1 MLQKQ
6 TSISSKE
13 IPTDLASIHQVFDL
27 QTAVKRRLR
36 ERTTCSDI
44 SSFSPWFRK
53 VMNGRKHLRMEHSRG
68 NNMAPKKART
78 TGGINNKNKAPVDPR
93 KEGSV
98 HTVRDETSGTHG
110 HNHENEEARIERLV
124 EERVTTALER
134 LNVGPSNKK
143 KTPNEEEPT
152 KQRECTYKMFKSC
165 DPTTFDGKEGATGV
179 IQWRGV
185 VLVETVLQVRGRDVV
200 NHMNWEEFK
209 EIVKEKY
216 CPINEIERIEEE
228 FLNLE
233 MIFPDM
239 ITYVSKF
246 EQLSRLVPHL
256 VTPESKRIQRFIWGL
271 PSQIRTHVKAN
282 KPVTMQSA
290 VGLASTVND
299 DIIRTEQQ
307 KERVG
312 SKRKFDGDQSEGKS
326 GERRFEAPFTKKGKL
341 NDDKRKDYTSK
352 PTCKRCKKQHFG
364 QCRTPKCL
372 KCHKLGH
379 LAENCRTK
387 RIVKCYGCGE
397 EGHIRPECPKI
408 VGEKNKENPSKSG
421 AKARAFVM
429 HVGNARDEPEVM
441 TGMFLLENIYAR
453 VLFDT
458 GATRSFVSIAFR
470 HKIERKTS
478 DLPNGYI
485 VEFANGEILR
495 SGEIIRNCALELDDH
510 KFTIDLLPIEL
521 GSFDVVVGMDWLT
534 KNQAEILCGQKMV
547 RIPLQEGKILVI
559 HGEKPKNALDIISC
573 LKANKCMRKGC
584 QAFLAYALETNIEKM
599 IEDIPVVSRYQ
610 DVFPDELPGIPPP
623 REVEF
628 RIDLLPGAAPVA
640 KSPYRLAPS
649 EMQELMKQLQEIL
662 DKGFIRPSFSPW
674 GALMLFVKKE
684 RWNTKDVHRLSYFS
698 KIDLRSGYHQLRIK
712 EDDVPKT
719 AFRTRY
725 GHYEFLVMPF
735 CLTNAPA
742 IFMDLMNRVCKPYLD
757 KFVIVFIDD
766 ILIYSKTKEEHE
778 KHLKLILELLRKE
791 QLYAKFSKC
800 EFWMREVPFLGH
812 IVSEKGIQVD
822 PIKIEAIKNW
832 EAPKTPTEVRQFLG
846 LAGYYRR
853 FIQDFSKVAVPLT
866 LLTHKDK
873 NFEWGE
879 KQREAF
885 ELLKHKL
892 CSAPILSL
900 PEETKNFVV
909 YCDASHQGMGC
920 VLMQGNKVIAYASR
934 QLKIHEKNYTTHDL
948 ELGAVVFALK
958 IWRHYLYGTKCV
970 VYTDHKSLQHIFDQK
985 MLNMRQRR
993 WVELLNDYDCEI
1005 RYHPGKANVVA
1016 DTLSRKDRIKP
1027 LRVKNKPLS
1036 PPRRSPPI
1044 WLQSTKYS
1052 TSKQPSNED
1061 CARGRPAVT
1070 SHLFHPVQIWRHYLY
1085 GTQCVIYTDHKS
1097 LQHILNQKELNMR
1110 QRRWVELLTDYDCEI
1125 RYHPGKTNVVADA
1138 LSLVIDNQLKADLDC
1153 GVEGKLEPRAD
1164 GVLYFNGRMWIPKSE
1179 ELHTLICDEAHKS
1192 RYSVHPGADKMYQ
1205 DLKTSYWW
1213 PGMKKDIAL
1222 YVGKCLTC
1230 SKVKAEHQKP
1240 SGLLQQPEI
1249 SQWKWEQIS
1258 MDFIT
1263 KLPRTPRGYD
1273 SIWVIVDRLTKS
1285 AHFLPIREDY
1295 KMEKLAT
1302 LYINEIIARHGTPT
1316 SIISD
1321 CDSRFTSSF
1330 WQTLQKAL
1338 GTRVNLSMAYHPQTD
1353 GVVRF
1358 GKKGKLAPRYVGPF
1372 EILER
1377 IGPVAYKLKLPV
1389 ELSNVHDTFH
1399 VLNLKKYL
1407 ADHDVQI
1414 PLEDIQVQNNMQF
1427 IERPVEIMDH
1437 GVKKLK
1443 RSRIQI
1449 VKVRW
1454 EGWRR

>member
-1 MLQKQ
+1 
-6 TSISSKE
+6 
-13 IPTDLASIHQVFDL
+13 
-27 QTAVKRRLR
+27 
-36 ERTTCSDI
+36 
-44 SSFSPWFRK
+44 
-53 VMNGRKHLRMEHSRG
+53 
-68 NNMAPKKART
+68 MAPKKART
-78 TGGINNKNKAPVDPR
+78 TGGINNKDKAPVDPR
-93 KEGSV
+93 KEGFV
-98 HTVRDETSGTHG
+98 HTVRDETSETHG
-110 HNHENEEARIERLV
+110 HNQENEETRIERLV
-124 EERVTTALER
+124 EARVTAALER
-134 LNVGPSNKK
+134 LN
-143 KTPNEEEPT
+143 
-152 KQRECTYKMFKSC
+152 
-165 DPTTFDGKEGATGV
+165 
-179 IQWRGV
+179 
-185 VLVETVLQVRGRDVV
+185 
-200 NHMNWEEFK
+200 
-209 EIVKEKY
+209 
-216 CPINEIERIEEE
+216 
-228 FLNLE
+228 
-233 MIFPDM
+233 
-239 ITYVSKF
+239 
-246 EQLSRLVPHL
+246 
-256 VTPESKRIQRFIWGL
+256 
-271 PSQIRTHVKAN
+271 
-282 KPVTMQSA
+282 SA
-290 VGLASTVND
+290 VDLASTVND
-299 DIIRTEQQ
+299 DILRAEQQ
-307 KERVG
+307 KERAG
-312 SKRKFDGDQSEGKS
+312 SKRKFDGGQSEGKS
-326 GERRFEAPFTKKGKL
+326 GERRFEAPFTKKGKP

-408 VGEKNKENPSKSG
+408 VGEKNKDNPSKSG

-429 HVGNARDEPEVM
+429 DVGNARDEPEVM
-441 TGMFLLENIYAR
+441 TGMFLLDNIYAR

-478 DLPNGYI
+478 YLPNAYT
-485 VEFANGEILR
+485 VELANGEILR

-534 KNQAEILCGQKMV
+534 KNQAEIICAQKMV

-559 HGEKPKNALDIISC
+559 HGEKPKTALDIISC

-584 QAFLAYALETNIEKM
+584 QAFLAYVLEANIEKM

-628 RIDLLPGAAPVA
+628 RIDLIPGAAPVA

-649 EMQELMKQLQEIL
+649 EMQELMKQLQELL

-674 GALMLFVKKE
+674 GAPVLFVKK
-684 RWNTKDVHRLSYFS
+684 KDGTLRMCIDYRDLNKVTIKNRYPLPRIDDLFDQLQGSSYFS

-735 CLTNAPA
+735 GLTNAPA

-822 PIKIEAIKNW
+822 PTKIEAIKNW

-900 PEETKNFVV
+900 PEGTENFVV

-970 VYTDHKSLQHIFDQK
+970 VYTGHKSLQHIFDQK
-985 MLNMRQRR
+985 ILNMRQRR

-1016 DTLSRKDRIKP
+1016 DALSRKDRIKP
-1027 LRVKNKPLS
+1027 LRVK
-1036 PPRRSPPI
+1036 
-1044 WLQSTKYS
+1044 
-1052 TSKQPSNED
+1052 
-1061 CARGRPAVT
+1061 
-1070 SHLFHPVQIWRHYLY
+1070 
-1085 GTQCVIYTDHKS
+1085 S
-1097 LQHILNQKELNMR
+1097 LQILVKPN
-1110 QRRWVELLTDYDCEI
+1110 LLEQVKKAQEKVLKNPKDEEVKGIEKTLI
-1125 RYHPGKTNVVADA
+1125 RD
-1138 LSLVIDNQLKADLDC
+1138 DNGIWKYNNRL
-1153 GVEGKLEPRAD
+1153 
-1164 GVLYFNGRMWIPKSE
+1164 WIPTCDGLRE
-1179 ELHTLICDEAHKS
+1179 TIMDEAHKS
-1192 RYSVHPGADKMYQ
+1192 RYSVHPGNDKMYQ
-1205 DLKTSYWW
+1205 DLKNEYWW
-1213 PGMKKDIAL
+1213 RGMKKHIAQ
-1222 YVGKCLTC
+1222 YVEKCLTC
-1230 SKVKAEHQKP
+1230 SRVKAEHQKP
-1240 SGLLQQPEI
+1240 SGYLQQPAIPE
-1249 SQWKWEQIS
+1249 WKWEQIT
-1258 MDFIT
+1258 MDFVT
-1263 KLPRTPRGYD
+1263 KLPRTSSGND
-1273 SIWVIVDRLTKS
+1273 AIWVIVDRLTKS
-1285 AHFLPIREDY
+1285 AHFLAIKESY
-1295 KMEKLAT
+1295 SMERLAKL
-1302 LYINEIIARHGTPT
+1302 YVDEIVTRHGVPI

-1321 CDSRFTSSF
+1321 RDSRFTSRF
-1330 WQTLQKAL
+1330 WQTFQKAL
-1338 GTRVNLSMAYHPQTD
+1338 GTRLDLSTAYHPQTD
-1353 GVVRF
+1353 GQSERTIQTLEDMLRACILDFGGSWDNHLPLVEFSYNNIYHSSIKAAPFEALYGRKCRSPVCWAEVGDSQQTGPEIVQETTDKVFKIKERLKAARDRQKSYADKRRKPLEFEVGDKVLLKVSPWKGMVRF
-1358 GKKGKLAPRYVGPF
+1358 GRRGKLSPRYVGPF
-1372 EILER
+1372 EVISR
-1377 IGPVAYKLKLPV
+1377 VGPVAYRLKLPE
-1389 ELSNVHDTFH
+1389 ELSNIHDTFH
-1399 VLNLKKYL
+1399 VSNLRKCLINEELAIPHDEIAIDNKLNFT
-1407 ADHDVQI
+1407 
-1414 PLEDIQVQNNMQF
+1414 E
-1427 IERPVEIMDH
+1427 EPVEVMDRQE
-1437 GVKKLK
+1437 KRLK
-1443 RSRIQI
+1443 RSRIPI
-1449 VKVRW
+1449 IKVRW
-1454 EGWRR
+1454 NSKRGPEFTWEREDEMKKKYPHLFDHTTEDNAN

>member
-1 MLQKQ
+1 M
-6 TSISSKE
+6 S
-13 IPTDLASIHQVFDL
+13 
-27 QTAVKRRLR
+27 
-36 ERTTCSDI
+36 
-44 SSFSPWFRK
+44 
-53 VMNGRKHLRMEHSRG
+53 
-68 NNMAPKKART
+68 PKKART

-110 HNHENEEARIERLV
+110 HNQENEEARIERLV
-124 EERVTTALER
+124 EARVTAALER
-134 LNVGPSNKK
+134 LNVDPSNKK

-179 IQWRGV
+179 IQWLEETES
-185 VLVETVLQVRGRDVV
+185 VLEISSCKDEDKVKFAAQQFKGEALFWWKTVLQVR
-200 NHMNWEEFK
+200 EE
-209 EIVKEKY
+209 I
-216 CPINEIERIEEE
+216 
-228 FLNLE
+228 
-233 MIFPDM
+233 
-239 ITYVSKF
+239 F

-282 KPVTMQSA
+282 KPITMQSA
-290 VGLASTVND
+290 VDLASTVND
-299 DIIRTEQQ
+299 DILRSEQQ

-312 SKRKFDGDQSEGKS
+312 SKRKFDGGQSEGKS
-326 GERRFEAPFTKKGKL
+326 GERRFETPFTKKGKP

-408 VGEKNKENPSKSG
+408 VGEKKENPSKSG

-429 HVGNARDEPEVM
+429 DVGNARDEPEVM
-441 TGMFLLENIYAR
+441 TGMFLLDNIYAR

-470 HKIERKTS
+470 HKLEQKTS
-478 DLPNGYI
+478 NLPNAYT
-485 VEFANGEILR
+485 VELANGEILR

-559 HGEKPKNALDIISC
+559 HGEKPKTALDIISC
-573 LKANKCMRKGC
+573 LKANK
-584 QAFLAYALETNIEKM
+584 Y
-599 IEDIPVVSRYQ
+599 
-610 DVFPDELPGIPPP
+610 ELPGIPPP

-628 RIDLLPGAAPVA
+628 RIDLPPGAAPVA

-649 EMQELMKQLQEIL
+649 EMQELMKQLQELL

-674 GALMLFVKKE
+674 GAPVLFVKK
-684 RWNTKDVHRLSYFS
+684 KDGTLRMCIDYRDLNKVTIKNRYPLPRIDDLFDQLQGSSYFS

-712 EDDVPKT
+712 DNDVPKT

-735 CLTNAPA
+735 GLTNAPA

-778 KHLKLILELLRKE
+778 KHLQLILELLRKE

-822 PIKIEAIKNW
+822 PTKIEAIKNW

-900 PEETKNFVV
+900 PEGTENFVV
-909 YCDASHQGMGC
+909 YCDASHQ
-920 VLMQGNKVIAYASR
+920 
-934 QLKIHEKNYTTHDL
+934 
-948 ELGAVVFALK
+948 GAVVFALK

-1005 RYHPGKANVVA
+1005 RYHPGKANVKKTFISSKEIPTDLASIHQVFDLQTA
-1016 DTLSRKDRIKP
+1016 LKRR
-1027 LRVKNKPLS
+1027 LRVKTTCSDIASLSPLLSSHSSLNPYLEHQTRGKPKPLIFS
-1036 PPRRSPPI
+1036 FI
-1044 WLQSTKYS
+1044 H
-1052 TSKQPSNED
+1052 
-1061 CARGRPAVT
+1061 
-1070 SHLFHPVQIWRHYLY
+1070 SHI
-1085 GTQCVIYTDHKS
+1085 
-1097 LQHILNQKELNMR
+1097 
-1110 QRRWVELLTDYDCEI
+1110 
-1125 RYHPGKTNVVADA
+1125 
-1138 LSLVIDNQLKADLDC
+1138 
-1153 GVEGKLEPRAD
+1153 
-1164 GVLYFNGRMWIPKSE
+1164 
-1179 ELHTLICDEAHKS
+1179 
-1192 RYSVHPGADKMYQ
+1192 
-1205 DLKTSYWW
+1205 
-1213 PGMKKDIAL
+1213 
-1222 YVGKCLTC
+1222 
-1230 SKVKAEHQKP
+1230 
-1240 SGLLQQPEI
+1240 
-1249 SQWKWEQIS
+1249 
-1258 MDFIT
+1258 
-1263 KLPRTPRGYD
+1263 
-1273 SIWVIVDRLTKS
+1273 
-1285 AHFLPIREDY
+1285 
-1295 KMEKLAT
+1295 
-1302 LYINEIIARHGTPT
+1302 
-1316 SIISD
+1316 
-1321 CDSRFTSSF
+1321 
-1330 WQTLQKAL
+1330 
-1338 GTRVNLSMAYHPQTD
+1338 
-1353 GVVRF
+1353 
-1358 GKKGKLAPRYVGPF
+1358 
-1372 EILER
+1372 
-1377 IGPVAYKLKLPV
+1377 
-1389 ELSNVHDTFH
+1389 
-1399 VLNLKKYL
+1399 
-1407 ADHDVQI
+1407 
-1414 PLEDIQVQNNMQF
+1414 
-1427 IERPVEIMDH
+1427 
-1437 GVKKLK
+1437 
-1443 RSRIQI
+1443 
-1449 VKVRW
+1449 
-1454 EGWRR
+1454 